1 MIVDGPDED
10 LDKMMWV
17 LVGAISLARS
27 SIKIMTPYF
36 IPPRELTVAL
46 QTAAL
51 RGVEVS
57 LILPAR
63 NNFRFMTWAAM
74 HGMGHL
80 LKTGV
85 KVHFFEGP
93 FVHSKLFL
101 VDDYY
106 AQIGSSNLDP
116 RSLRLNFEMA
126 VEVYDHAFGRR
137 LAEHFD
143 ASLSASR
150 PLEMEEWRN
159 RSLPRRLRD
168 AGFWLFSPY
177 L

>member
-1 MIVDGPDED
+1 M
-10 LDKMMWV
+10 
-17 LVGAISLARS
+17 
-27 SIKIMTPYF
+27 
-36 IPPRELTVAL
+36 AL

-51 RGVEVS
+51 RGVAVT
-57 LILPAR
+57 IALPAH
-63 NNFRFMTWAAM
+63 NNFPFMTWAAM
-74 HGMGHL
+74 HSIGFL

-85 KVHFFEGP
+85 KVYFLDGP

-126 VEVYDHAFGRR
+126 VEVYDHAFGAE
-137 LAEHFD
+137 LAAHFS
-143 ASLSASR
+143 ASLECAR
-150 PLEMEEWRN
+150 ELEHSDWR
-159 RSLPRRLRD
+159 RRRLPRRLRD
-168 AGFWLFSPY
+168 AFFWLFSPY